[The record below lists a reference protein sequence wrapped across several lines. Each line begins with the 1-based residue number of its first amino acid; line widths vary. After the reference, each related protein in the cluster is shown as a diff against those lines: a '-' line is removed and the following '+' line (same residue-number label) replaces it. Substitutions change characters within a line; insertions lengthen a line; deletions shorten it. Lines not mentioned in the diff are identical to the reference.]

1 LRGWASPT
9 SSARSNLVKAVGW
22 MASFPNVSPIR
33 CASGRLVPV
42 LLGLTH
48 GWLARRDRKE
58 GITRQEVEVGLGPA
72 ALTSHRPATEDEHAG
87 MRRAALT
94 ILGLVLG
101 AVVAA
106 IVGLFLG
113 ILIGFETHAPAAG
126 GGVGGAVVIG
136 GFSGLWLGGV
146 IGGIAGAVLGWRL
159 GGST

>member
-106 IVGLFLG
+106 IVGSGALR
-113 ILIGFETHAPAAG
+113 AP
-126 GGVGGAVVIG
+126 
-136 GFSGLWLGGV
+136 SSD
-146 IGGIAGAVLGWRL
+146 
-159 GGST
+159 GGSVVQPDGRACRQRPKLSGVPGVNQMGDWP